1 MSQAKVAHG
10 RLAGRLNFDVVARKI
25 IKHGSCSLV
34 TKGREQTQTG
44 RDYLDRSNKK
54 NVNVRF
60 LLQNV
65 LKHFP
70 LRALMNTSLT
80 SLLRLGRTLL
90 FYQCPNNN

>member
-44 RDYLDRSNKK
+44 RDYLDRSTHFFLHF
-54 NVNVRF
+54 RF
-60 LLQNV
+60 PLQNV
-65 LKHFP
+65 L
-70 LRALMNTSLT
+70 
-80 SLLRLGRTLL
+80 
-90 FYQCPNNN
+90 